1 MPSTTM
7 HQLDLIDLISERHLQ
22 LRGMIE
28 KQWNQ
33 MNDLRISNSEW
44 YIMAKIHEQGKTTIS
59 RVTKHVG
66 ITRQATHKCIK
77 NLEAK
82 GLVVISNME
91 NNRKDKCLQ
100 LTARG
105 EHCYQMYVSIK
116 ANLECKVA
124 EAIGAESFAQL
135 KQCLQADWAL
145 EDPEQ

>member
-1 MPSTTM
+1 MQSTTM

-44 YIMAKIHEQGKTTIS
+44 YIMAKIHERGKTTIS

-77 NLEAK
+77 NLETK
-82 GLVVISNME
+82 GIVVISNME

-100 LTARG
+100 LTPRG
-105 EHCYQMYVSIK
+105 EQCYHMYVSIK
-116 ANLECKVA
+116 ENLARKIA
-124 EAIGAESFAQL
+124 DAIGAESFAKLRQL
-135 KQCLQADWAL
+135 LEADWAL
-145 EDPEQ
+145 EDQEQ